1 MLTSSHA
8 LLISIVGIIVLLR
21 LKLHPGLAIFIGSLI
36 ISILVLP
43 LRSLPELIFNTA
55 INEQT
60 ITLLIIIASAMTLSR
75 LMELKGLLT
84 QLAANMERIGPR
96 LALLLTPSIIGFVP
110 MPAGALVSATAMRDL
125 VKRMR
130 LNPEQATF
138 INYWFRHIWEL
149 FLPVYPAIIT
159 ASVIFSIPI
168 TSLMITLL
176 PMAALATLLGIIITI
191 SIIKP
196 KVPPSNSEKPANSI
210 LYGFFKAA
218 WPVLLL
224 ITIVLL
230 GLNAAIAFPLTLA
243 LLALQQKAKWL
254 DLKQSFKYGLDPK
267 ILLLL
272 YAVMLYK
279 ATIETSGA
287 ADELFTDMQSIGLPA
302 VAILVTLPFLI
313 SFSTGTTMA
322 FVGISFPLLFT
333 FIASGSQV
341 NIWALLLAFI
351 SGEVGYILSPLHLC
365 LVLSTQYFEAS
376 LSKVYRYL
384 VPPLFIVESVAIL
397 IYYLGTA

>member
-1 MLTSSHA
+1 MLTPSHA
-8 LLISIVGIIVLLR
+8 LLISIAGIIILLR
-21 LKLHPGLAIFIGSLI
+21 LKLHPGLVIFIGSLI
-36 ISILVLP
+36 VSLLVLP
-43 LRSLPELIFNTA
+43 PRSLPELIFSTA

-60 ITLLIIIASAMTLSR
+60 IKLLVIIASAMTLSR

-84 QLAANMERIGPR
+84 RLAATMERTGPR
-96 LALLLTPSIIGFVP
+96 LALMLTPSIIGFVP
-110 MPAGALVSATAMRDL
+110 MPGGALVSATAIRDL

-130 LNPEQATF
+130 LYPEQATF
-138 INYWFRHIWEL
+138 VNYWFRHIWEL
-149 FLPVYPAIIT
+149 FLPVYPAVIT

-176 PMAALATLLGIIITI
+176 PMAALAASLGIIITLR
-191 SIIKP
+191 IIKP
-196 KVPPSNSEKPANSI
+196 KVPLSNSGGPSDSI
-210 LYGFFKAA
+210 LYGMLKAA
-218 WPVLLL
+218 WPILLL
-224 ITIVLL
+224 ISLVLL

-243 LLALQQKAKWL
+243 ILALQQKARWL
-254 DLKQSFKYGLDPK
+254 DLKQAFKYGLDPK

-287 ADELFTDMQSIGLPA
+287 ADELFADMQSIGLPA
-302 VAILVTLPFLI
+302 MAILVTLPFLI
-313 SFSTGTTMA
+313 SFSTGNTMA

-341 NIWALLLAFI
+341 NVWALLLAFI

-365 LVLSTQYFEAS
+365 LILSTQYFETS
-376 LSKVYRYL
+376 LSKVYRY
-384 VPPLFIVESVAIL
+384 VTPPLFIIEAVAVL
-397 IYYLGTA
+397 LYYLRTA

>member
-1 MLTSSHA
+1 MLTPSYA
-8 LLISIVGIIVLLR
+8 LLISIAGIIILLR
-21 LKLHPGLAIFIGSLI
+21 LKLHPGLVIFIGSLI
-36 ISILVLP
+36 VSLLVLP
-43 LRSLPELIFNTA
+43 LRSLPELIFSTA

-60 ITLLIIIASAMTLSR
+60 IQLLGIIASAMTLSR

-84 QLAANMERIGPR
+84 RLAATMERIGPR
-96 LALLLTPSIIGFVP
+96 LALMLTPSIIGFVP
-110 MPAGALVSATAMRDL
+110 MPGGALVSATAIRDL

-130 LNPEQATF
+130 LLPEQATF
-138 INYWFRHIWEL
+138 VNYWFRHIWEL

-159 ASVIFSIPI
+159 ASVIFSIPL
-168 TSLMITLL
+168 TTLMITLL
-176 PMAALATLLGIIITI
+176 PIAILAAALGIIITL

-196 KVPPSNSEKPANSI
+196 KVPPFSSEKSSDSI
-210 LYGFFKAA
+210 PYGLFKAA

-224 ITIVLL
+224 ISLVLL

-243 LLALQQKAKWL
+243 LLALQQKARWPE
-254 DLKQSFKYGLDPK
+254 LKQALKYGLDPK

-272 YAVMLYK
+272 FSVMLYK

-287 ADELFTDMQSIGLPA
+287 ADELFVDMQSIGLPPI
-302 VAILVTLPFLI
+302 AILITLPFLI
-313 SFSTGTTMA
+313 SFSTGNTMA
-322 FVGISFPLLFT
+322 FVGICFPLLFT
-333 FIASGSQV
+333 FIVSGSRV

-365 LVLSTQYFEAS
+365 LILSTQYFEAS
-376 LSKVYRYL
+376 LLKVYRYIA
-384 VPPLFIVESVAIL
+384 PPLFIVEAVAVL

>member
-313 SFSTGTTMA
+313 SFSTGNTMA

>member
-1 MLTSSHA
+1 MLASSHA
-8 LLISIVGIIVLLR
+8 LLISIIGIIILLR
-21 LKLHPGLAIFIGSLI
+21 LKLHPWLTIFTGSVIVSL
-36 ISILVLP
+36 LVLP
-43 LRSLPELIFNTA
+43 LRSLPELIFSTA
-55 INEQT
+55 INKQT
-60 ITLLIIIASAMTLSR
+60 IELLIIIASAMTLSR

-110 MPAGALVSATAMRDL
+110 MPAGALVSATAIRDL
-125 VKRMR
+125 VKRMKM
-130 LNPEQATF
+130 NPEQATF
-138 INYWFRHIWEL
+138 INYWFRHIWEI

-159 ASVIFSIPI
+159 ASIIFSISI

-176 PMAALATLLGIIITI
+176 PMAALATSLGVIITI
-191 SIIKP
+191 RIIKP
-196 KVPPSNSEKPANSI
+196 EVPPSKSEKPANSV

-243 LLALQQKAKWL
+243 LLATQQKAKWL
-254 DLKQSFKYGLDPK
+254 DIKQSLKYGLDPK

-272 YAVMLYK
+272 YSVMLYK

-287 ADELFTDMQSIGLPA
+287 ADELFADMQSIGLPA
-302 VAILVTLPFLI
+302 VVILVTLPFLI
-313 SFSTGTTMA
+313 SFSTGNTMA
-322 FVGISFPLLFT
+322 FVGISFPLLFS
-333 FIASGSQV
+333 FIDSGSQI
-341 NIWALLLAFI
+341 NMWALVLAFI

-384 VPPLFIVESVAIL
+384 APPLFIIEAVAIL
-397 IYYLGTA
+397 VYYLGIV

>member
-1 MLTSSHA
+1 MLASSHA
-8 LLISIVGIIVLLR
+8 LLISIVGIIILLR
-21 LKLHPGLAIFIGSLI
+21 LKLHPWLTIFIGSLI
-36 ISILVLP
+36 VSLLVLP
-43 LRSLPELIFNTA
+43 LRSLPELIFSTA
-55 INEQT
+55 INKQT
-60 ITLLIIIASAMTLSR
+60 IELLVIIASAMTLSR

-110 MPAGALVSATAMRDL
+110 MPAGALVSATAIRDL

-176 PMAALATLLGIIITI
+176 PMAALATSLGVIITI

-196 KVPPSNSEKPANSI
+196 EVPPSNSEKPANSI

-230 GLNAAIAFPLTLA
+230 GLNAAIAFPLTLV
-243 LLALQQKAKWL
+243 LLAVQQKAKWL
-254 DLKQSFKYGLDPK
+254 DIKQSLKYGLDPK

-287 ADELFTDMQSIGLPA
+287 ADELFADMQSIGLPA
-302 VAILVTLPFLI
+302 VVILVTLPFLI
-313 SFSTGTTMA
+313 SFSTGNTMA

-333 FIASGSQV
+333 FIASGPQI

-384 VPPLFIVESVAIL
+384 TPPLFIIEAVAIL
-397 IYYLGTA
+397 VYYLGTV